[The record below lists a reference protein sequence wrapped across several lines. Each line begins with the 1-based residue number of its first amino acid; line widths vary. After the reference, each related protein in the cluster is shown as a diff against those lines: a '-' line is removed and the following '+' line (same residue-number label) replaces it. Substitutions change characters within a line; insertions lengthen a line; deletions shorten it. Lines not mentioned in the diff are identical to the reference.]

1 MMRTRVKICG
11 ITRLEDARLAVSL
24 GADALGFVF
33 VPASARHVSVAAAR
47 GHRPTAAAVSSR
59 ASGCSSMHR
68 ARRSSGRS
76 TRYRGSSRSSTG
88 ARRRRTAT
96 RFGRGYLKALG
107 VAEAL
112 PTAKALAAYERA
124 EGFLLDSNVPGEL
137 GGTGHAF
144 DWTRLAGGGAA
155 EYGCGEGAVLILAGG
170 LNADNV
176 GRAVHEVGPYALDVS
191 SGVESAKGIKDARA
205 MRAFMA
211 AVQRADSARR
221 ATNTNITGNGRMN
234 QENTLRRWH
243 PGRERAISASTAA
256 ASSPRR

>member
-33 VPASARHVSVAAAR
+33 VPASSRHVSVAAAR
-47 GHRPTAAAVSSR
+47 DIARRLPPFVTRVGLFLDAPRETVERALEAIPGLVPQFHGRETAAECDAF
-59 ASGCSSMHR
+59 GC
-68 ARRSSGRS
+68 
-76 TRYRGSSRSSTG
+76 
-88 ARRRRTAT
+88 
-96 RFGRGYLKALG
+96 GYLKALG

-112 PTAKALAAYERA
+112 PTADELAAYKRA
-124 EGFLLDSNVPGEL
+124 EGFLLDSNAPGEL

-155 EYGCGEGAVLILAGG
+155 RYGGGEGPVLILAGG
-170 LNADNV
+170 LNADNA
-176 GRAVHEVGPYALDVS
+176 GRAIGEVAPYALDVS

-211 AVQRADSARR
+211 AVQRADVQSGSSISSA
-221 ATNTNITGNGRMN
+221 
-234 QENTLRRWH
+234 
-243 PGRERAISASTAA
+243 
-256 ASSPRR
+256 